1 MYIECMMKPLK
12 HADQL
17 QAQQAWDQGT
27 FVYHNPCSK
36 CAKECSTPTKDIWVR
51 RVREFGN
58 IANMYA
64 NYVCRNCRKHVA
76 AKDVVAKAPEPL
88 PTCIAKEPASSITK
102 QAPMMKKKAERPLVQ
117 IKPEQQSNKPH
128 LVPGEHVEH
137 KPGHFAFSVWENGIH
152 QGTTWYKYSDKSVD

>member
-58 IANMYA
+58 IANMYSQ
-64 NYVCRNCRKHVA
+64 YVCRNCRKCIV

-88 PTCIAKEPASSITK
+88 PPCIAKDPIASTIK
-102 QAPMMKKKAERPLVQ
+102 QAPMMKKKEERPLVQ
-117 IKPEQQSNKPH
+117 IKPEPKPQH
-128 LVPGEHVEH
+128 EPGNQVQH
-137 KPGHFAFSVWENGIH
+137 KPGHFAFSVWEDGVFK
-152 QGTTWYKYSDKSVD
+152 GTVWHKYSDKTVD